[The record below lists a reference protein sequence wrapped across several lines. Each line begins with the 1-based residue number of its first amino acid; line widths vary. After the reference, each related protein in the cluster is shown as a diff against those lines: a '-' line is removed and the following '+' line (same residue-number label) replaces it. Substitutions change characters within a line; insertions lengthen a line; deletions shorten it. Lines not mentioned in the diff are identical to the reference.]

1 MINTRVAKLL
11 AGQKAPDFTTV
22 DVLKNKI
29 AVRDIDARY
38 VLLVFFRYAGCPWCN
53 LAIHRLSLEYSTL
66 KNNGCEVIAF
76 IQSDAR
82 AITANIYDR
91 HAQKP
96 KFSIIAD
103 PKREYYNLYGVGE
116 SLKAAVSSIK
126 NVPFWLHSVK
136 EHGYKQTQVDGNL
149 FLVPASF
156 LIDTRTNTIIQTSY
170 GTSYYDT
177 EAFMDIYQS
186 VFYKE
191 L

>member
-1 MINTRVAKLL
+1 MIHKRKRKLL
-11 AGQKAPDFTTV
+11 AGQIAPDFTTV

-29 AVRDIDARY
+29 AVREIDARY

-66 KNNGCEVIAF
+66 KEHGCEVVAF

-91 HAQKP
+91 HAHRP
-96 KFSIIAD
+96 SFSIIAD
-103 PKREYYNLYGVGE
+103 PKREYYDLYGVGL
-116 SLKAAVSSIK
+116 SLTAAVNSIK
-126 NVPFWLHSVK
+126 DVPVWLHSVRV
-136 EHGYKQTQVDGNL
+136 HGYKQPKVDGNL

-156 LIDTRTNTIIQTSY
+156 LLDTRTNKIIQTSY
-170 GTSYYDT
+170 GTSFYET

-186 VFYKE
+186 VFFKE
-191 L
+191 Y